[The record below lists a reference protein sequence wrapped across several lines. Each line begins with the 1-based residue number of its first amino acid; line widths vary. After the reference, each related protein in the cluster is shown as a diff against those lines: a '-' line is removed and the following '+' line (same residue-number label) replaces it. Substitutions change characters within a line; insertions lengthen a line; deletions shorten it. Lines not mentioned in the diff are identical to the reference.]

1 MSILLTED
9 DVEVVLV
16 VVVGISDE
24 LLEEEL
30 ELELGELDELE
41 ELLTVEE
48 AELDGLDELDSAVEL
63 LEEEDVVVKGSM
75 LGRAQPLCWMT
86 ASFCVMMNDGQEVD
100 S

>member
-16 VVVGISDE
+16 VVVRMSDE

-30 ELELGELDELE
+30 ELELDELDELD
-41 ELLTVEE
+41 ELLNVEE
-48 AELDGLDELDSAVEL
+48 AELDRLDELDSAVEL

-75 LGRAQPLCWMT
+75 PGRTQPLCWIT
-86 ASFCVMMNDGQEVD
+86 SSFCVMMNDGQEVD